1 MGKRKI
7 SQEQIV
13 LGHLKK
19 YGTITAWEAM
29 NDYHILDL
37 AGRIRN
43 LRKEYEIETDMQY
56 KKDTHFAIYRM
67 GVSK

>member
-1 MGKRKI
+1 M

-29 NDYHILDL
+29 TDYHILDL

-43 LRKEYEIETDMQY
+43 LRKEYDIETDMQY
-56 KKDTHFAIYRM
+56 KKDGTHFAIYRM
-67 GVSK
+67 GVSE